1 MNDLEL
7 AAFIKSASNNC
18 DVSEDEAREIM
29 IEDDDMAYMRYGMKY
44 SIVRD
49 AANVWK
55 DAVTFAR
62 RSDDA

>member
-1 MNDLEL
+1 MTNSEL
-7 AAFIKSASNNC
+7 KAFVKSASSNC

-29 IEDDDMAYMRYGMKY
+29 TADDDMAYMRYGMKY

-55 DAVTFAR
+55 DARDFYK
-62 RSDDA
+62 SQENN